1 MVVEKFYL
9 WFCMF
14 FERVFMSRIIVLLCA
29 AFIALTG
36 CNEQKKIDALKQE
49 NAKLE
54 AKADSLKALI
64 AKAQGGVSKWIV
76 KNDTVRA
83 GDGLF
88 QVLYRMNINEKERGK
103 IVIALQDSVELA
115 ALRVGQVF
123 YAALDSA
130 GDVQRFRFAPNPATV
145 HMLSK
150 TDSGFAYSRIDKPVT
165 VRQSAFEG
173 ALENG
178 STLNGILYKV
188 GIPGRMVGVVSG
200 ILQCK
205 VSFQLARPGD
215 KFRILLEEKFYQDS
229 IWISGKVLYAEFDG
243 YRVGHHEAFR
253 YEDPDPKSTF
263 NAHYTEK
270 GEALIF
276 EGLRYPLD
284 RLHITSPYG
293 ARIHPIT
300 GRRTVHHG
308 IDYGSPKGSP
318 VYAVAAGVVTV
329 SGYDDLSGNKIAIR
343 HRDNSESW
351 YMHLSVRGVN
361 VGTKVAPRQVIGR
374 VGSTGRSTGPHLHLG
389 FKDAR
394 GSWMNPAKKTM
405 IATPKLEGNRLARLK
420 KQVADIRKELQ
431 QTLESPAVKANDSTD
446 VLVRMRML
454 K

>member
-1 MVVEKFYL
+1 
-9 WFCMF
+9 
-14 FERVFMSRIIVLLCA
+14 
-29 AFIALTG
+29 
-36 CNEQKKIDALKQE
+36 
-49 NAKLE
+49 
-54 AKADSLKALI
+54 
-64 AKAQGGVSKWIV
+64 
-76 KNDTVRA
+76 
-83 GDGLF
+83 
-88 QVLYRMNINEKERGK
+88 MNINEKERGK

-253 YEDPDPKSTF
+253 YEDPDPKSSF

-270 GEALIF
+270 GEALVF
-276 EGLRYPLD
+276 DGLRYPLD
-284 RLHITSPYG
+284 RLHVTSPFG
-293 ARIHPIT
+293 SRIHPIT
-300 GRRTVHHG
+300 GQRKMHAG
-308 IDYGSPKGSP
+308 IDYGSPTGTP
-318 VYAVAAGVVTV
+318 VYAVAEGVVTV
-329 SGYDDLSGNKIAIR
+329 SGFDPFSGNKIAIR
-343 HRDNSESW
+343 HRDRSESW
-351 YMHLSVRGVN
+351 YMHLSVRGVK
-361 VGTKVAPRQVIGR
+361 VGSKVAARQCIGR

-389 FKDAR
+389 FKNEK
-394 GSWMNPAKKTM
+394 GKWINPASKTM
-405 IATPKLEGNRLARLK
+405 IAAPKREGQRLARLK
-420 KQVADIRKELQ
+420 EQVAEIRKQIEA
-431 QTLESPAVKANDSTD
+431 TLAAPAVKANDTTD
-446 VLVRMRML
+446 VMVRMRNL
-454 K
+454 